1 MNAPLNTSAKFEIF
15 AVVAPGLELSLRDE
29 ALELGFR
36 KAKAAPG
43 GVRFRGNW
51 MDVWRA
57 NLELRGAAKVLARL
71 GSFRVTHL
79 AQLDKLAREF
89 DWARVLRADVPVK
102 VDVTCKRSK
111 IYHAGA
117 AAERIERAIAQELGA
132 PIDPDAPVVLK
143 ARIEEDICTLSV
155 DTSGELLHKR
165 GHKVAVG
172 RAPMRENMA
181 ALFLRQCGYD
191 GTEPVLDPMCG
202 SGTFVIE
209 AAEIAKGLQPGR
221 SREFA
226 FEHLVTFD
234 SRAYDALKKTPQ
246 VPDIK
251 LNFYGSDRNA
261 GAVEM
266 STANADRAAVG
277 DVTQIRQC
285 SVSEIERP
293 RTSPGLII
301 VNPPYGGRIG
311 DKKALF
317 ALYGA
322 LGRILTERFKGWRV
336 GIVTNEASL
345 AKATALR
352 FKPTA
357 APVAHGGIKV
367 TLYQTD
373 PID

>member
-1 MNAPLNTSAKFEIF
+1 MNTHAKFEIY
-15 AVVAPGLELSLRDE
+15 AVVAPGLELALRDE

-43 GVRFRGNW
+43 GVRFRGTW
-51 MDVWRA
+51 TDVWRA
-57 NLELRGAAKVLARL
+57 NLELRGAAKILARI

-79 AQLDKLAREF
+79 AQLDKLSREF
-89 DWARVLRADVPVK
+89 DWARTLRADVPVR
-102 VDVTCKRSK
+102 VEVTCKRSK

-117 AAERIERAIAQELGA
+117 ATERIERAIAEEFGA
-132 PIDPDAPVVLK
+132 PIDKDAQVVVK
-143 ARIEEDICTLSV
+143 ARIEEDTCTLSV

-172 RAPMRENMA
+172 KAPMRENMA
-181 ALFLRQCGYD
+181 ALFLRQCAFD
-191 GTEPVLDPMCG
+191 GSEPVLDPMCG

-221 SREFA
+221 SRGFA
-226 FEHLVTFD
+226 FEQLTTFD
-234 SRAYDALKKTPQ
+234 LDAFNALKTEPQ
-246 VPDIK
+246 ATDQTLK
-251 LNFYGSDRNA
+251 FYGSDRNA

-266 STANADRAAVG
+266 SAANAARAGIG
-277 DVTQIRQC
+277 DVTMFRQC
-285 SVSEIERP
+285 GASEIERP
-293 RTSPGLII
+293 DGPPGLVI

-317 ALYGA
+317 ALYGS
-322 LGRILTERFKGWRV
+322 LGRTLSDRFKGWRV

-345 AKATALR
+345 ANSTGLR
-352 FKPTA
+352 FKPTKP
-357 APVAHGGIKV
+357 PVSHGGIKI

-373 PID
+373 PIE